1 MSEELRKRV
10 GEKRKPFS
18 LRDVMQDMNT
28 SLFLYLYKHISLS
41 TSIQRHGGAGAYPN
55 CHRMRGGIQPGQ
67 FASLSQD

>member
-1 MSEELRKRV
+1 MRKRG
-10 GEKRKPFS
+10 GEKRKPSS

-41 TSIQRHGGAGAYPN
+41 TSVQCHGWAAAYPS

-67 FASLSQD
+67 FARLSQD